1 MKKLLI
7 SFFAL
12 TLSFCGFTQ
21 TQSFCNDSV
30 PGWGKSLGTITFHTD
45 RVWTISNDT
54 IAQIWSDAV
63 TATACQKESFDGGYR
78 DSTTGHHWGE
88 HNYSADCRSNPNFPG
103 DLFSWCAVVRF
114 ADQLCPYPWRVPD
127 SADFNNLDIALGGD
141 GNFRY
146 QITTDH
152 HTLETQL
159 GWYIET
165 WGGAFSGRC
174 NPDGS
179 LYNQGFGVSYW
190 SQSEHSANRGF
201 SLGLTIER
209 TFAQSFAGKHYGF
222 PLRCVRYK

>member
-114 ADQLCPYPWRVPD
+114 ADQLCPYPWRVPTLR
-127 SADFNNLDIALGGD
+127 DFRDLDAAMGGTRD
-141 GNFRY
+141 NR
-146 QITTDH
+146 TD
-152 HTLETQL
+152 LDFVNEN
-159 GWYIET
+159 YVAR
-165 WGGAFSGRC
+165 WGAVFGGSSL
-174 NPDGS
+174 PTGS
-179 LYNQGFGVSYW
+179 LHRQGSWVRYWAINQENVI
-190 SQSEHSANRGF
+190 RGF
-201 SLGLTIER
+201 SLLVVATGFINPFMSEH
-209 TFAQSFAGKHYGF
+209 KHNGF
-222 PLRCVRYK
+222 SLRCVQNN